1 MSKNNLSAIWGV
13 SNMTSTSN
21 YGINY
26 QMPSRITKYHIL
38 GEDVE
43 FVNMLTDYNLITII
57 ATLNIL
63 GRPFYEELK
72 KNGYNFPKDI
82 EDFLQKKFKEIDREI
97 KISQVI
103 N

>member
-26 QMPSRITKYHIL
+26 QMSSRITKYHIL

>member
-1 MSKNNLSAIWGV
+1 MSKNNTSSTSGV
-13 SNMTSTSN
+13 SNITSTSN
-21 YGINY
+21 YAINY
-26 QMPSRITKYHIL
+26 QTPTRVTKYHIL

-43 FVNMLTDYNLITII
+43 FSDIIKDYNLITII

-63 GRPFYEELK
+63 GRPFYEEIK
-72 KNGYNFPKDI
+72 KNGVNFPQNI
-82 EDFLQKKFKEIDREI
+82 EDFIQKKLKEIDREI